1 MVKPLVGSNE
11 KGVPY
16 VRHEDV
22 EAEIDAVLEWPL
34 SKAFDL
40 ALEGRLRAQTLVYLM
55 RNFRPNR
62 PNPQYDRVVLAFFSR
77 LQRAGERLVGG
88 MSQVERE
95 RVEEL
100 VKDKAIE
107 LHAADRLDIF
117 EMSFRM
123 GAERLYLTS
132 IAKVR
137 LRSRTE
143 RSREDMV
150 EPGSGLTGEDAADL
164 LGRRAD
170 GAMPLAEAK
179 AMLADVMELLT
190 DKERLA
196 VRYVHELG
204 LTEAEAAEQL
214 GCTDRNV
221 RYLISSARRK
231 ALGQGKGARGTARV
245 GSVKR

>member
-1 MVKPLVGSNE
+1 MVKPLVGSNK
-11 KGVPY
+11 KGEPY
-16 VRHEDV
+16 ARHEDV
-22 EAEIDAVLEWPL
+22 EAEIEAVLEWPL

-40 ALEGRLRAQTLVYLM
+40 ALDGRLRPQTLVYLM

-62 PNPQYDRVVLAFFSR
+62 PNPQYDRLVLAFFSR
-77 LQRAGERLVGG
+77 LQAAGQRLVAG
-88 MSQVERE
+88 MSQLERE
-95 RVEEL
+95 RVDGL
-100 VKDKAIE
+100 VQDKAIE
-107 LHAADRLDIF
+107 LAAADKLDIF
-117 EMSFRM
+117 EMSFKT
-123 GAERLYLTS
+123 GAERLYLTE

-143 RSREDMV
+143 HSREDLV
-150 EPGSGLTGEDAADL
+150 DSGSGLTGEEAADL

-221 RYLISSARRK
+221 RYLISSARQK

-245 GSVKR
+245 SSVKR

>member
-1 MVKPLVGSNE
+1 MIRPLVGSDG

-16 VRHEDV
+16 FRHRNV
-22 EAEIDAVLEWPL
+22 EAEIEAVLEWPMFR
-34 SKAFDL
+34 AFEL
-40 ALEGRLRAQTLVYLM
+40 ALNGRLQPQTLVYLM

-62 PNPQYDRVVLAFFSR
+62 PNPQYDRLVLAFFSR
-77 LQRAGERLVGG
+77 LQRSGERLVGG
-88 MSQVERE
+88 LSQVERE
-95 RVEEL
+95 RVDEL

-107 LHAADRLDIF
+107 LHATDKLDIF
-117 EMSFRM
+117 EMSFKT
-123 GAERLYLTS
+123 GAERLYLTA

-143 RSREDMV
+143 RSCEDLV
-150 EPGSGLTGEDAADL
+150 ESGSALTGEEAADL
-164 LGRRAD
+164 LGRRGN

-179 AMLADVMELLT
+179 AMLADVMEHLT
-190 DKERLA
+190 DRERLA
-196 VRYVHELG
+196 VHYVHELG
-204 LTEAEAAEQL
+204 LTEAEAAGQL

-245 GSVKR
+245 SSVKQ